1 MANTLTISSLTE
13 LIYQARDIV
22 AREAVGFIP
31 SVTINSGSE
40 AVSLGG
46 TVKSIV
52 TAQPTLNTSHTPAMT
67 IPAGDDA
74 TIGAEE
80 MTIGGVARTNIPI
93 KGEVAKQLMNIGEYG
108 HVVEQLF
115 AQHIRTIVN
124 AIESHTGTVVKN
136 ASSRALGTA
145 GTTPFASSHA
155 LIPQVNQILTDNGCP
170 NDGQRSLVVS
180 SSAATNLKTLS
191 HIYKVNESGSSDVL
205 NRGVLIDIDGV
216 KIRNS
221 AGVASHTKGTASSS
235 TVSNAGYAI
244 GATSLALTAAGT
256 GTLVTGDVI
265 NIAAENNGI
274 NYVVIN
280 GDTDVS
286 DGGTIVIGKPGLRFA
301 ASTATKA
308 ITVGANYVANM
319 LFHRSAV
326 ELVMR
331 PPAMPEGGDLARDR
345 MTIFDPV
352 SGLVFEV
359 ALYPGYGM
367 NMLEFVVYYQ
377 AKVWKQEFV
386 ATLLG

>member
-1 MANTLTISSLTE
+1 MSNTLTISSLTE
-13 LIYQARDIV
+13 IMYQARDIV

-31 SVTINSGSE
+31 SVTVNAGSE

-74 TIGAEE
+74 TVSAEE
-80 MTIGGVARTNIPI
+80 FAISQVARTNIPI
-93 KGEVAKQLMNIGEYG
+93 KGEVAKQLMNVGQYG
-108 HVVEQLF
+108 IVLEQLF
-115 AQHIRTIVN
+115 AQHIRTLVN
-124 AIESHTGTVVKN
+124 GIEAHTGTVVKN
-136 ASSRALGTA
+136 GASRALGTA

-180 SSAATNLKTLS
+180 TGAATNLKLLS
-191 HIYKVNESGSSDVL
+191 NIYKVNESGSSDVL

-216 KIRNS
+216 KIRQS
-221 AGVASHTKGTASSS
+221 AGIASHTKGTASSS
-235 TVSNAGYAI
+235 TVSNAGHAV

-256 GTLVTGDVI
+256 GTIVAGDVI
-265 NIAAENNGI
+265 NIASENNGI
-274 NYVVIN
+274 NYVVAS
-280 GDTDVS
+280 GDDDVS
-286 DGGTIVIGKPGLRFA
+286 DGGSIVIGKPGLRFA
-301 ASTATKA
+301 ASAATKA
-308 ITVGANYVANM
+308 ITVGNNYAANM

-331 PPAMPEGGDLARDR
+331 PPAMPEGGDLARER

-377 AKVWKQEFV
+377 AKVWKSEFV